1 MRSLPLLSICSL
13 MMGLTAGCGSGG
25 GGTLTISPPPSTIS
39 SVNVSSP
46 NANILVKATQQFTA
60 AVQGSGNFNPAV
72 IWYVNNVQGGNS
84 TVGTISASGLYTAPN
99 SVPTPNSVTVMAQ
112 SVQDTTKSGTFSI
125 TINPENVQIS
135 VSPPSVSLQLN
146 GTQKFSV
153 NVTGTVNQSFTW
165 TINGQPTTAATPWG
179 TIDSSNLYTAPSLL
193 PANPLV
199 TVTATSL
206 EDPTKSASSVV
217 TILANAGGITVTI
230 TPPNPQV
237 VFDGSQSIQFM
248 ANVAGT
254 TNTAVTWSVDDLG
267 GTVPGNITSSGLYTP
282 SGIDCNNVV
291 LFGAIHA
298 TSVANPAAQAVT
310 TISFVSPTPTIA
322 TISPQPASAES
333 QVQITGT
340 FVPSAAMTL
349 LFSGP
354 NAITLPV
361 PASLVSATSMAG
373 IVPLGTTSGPL
384 LIKQVCGSVDTG
396 LQYPPTL
403 SNAVNFQRLPHL
415 RIRADKKDLSA
426 AESVQVHAVLMG
438 DSTPQPVTWENG
450 ISSSGVYTAPS
461 QVSPDTFVTLSA
473 CIENSSACDTL
484 AVRLNPVAI
493 DPVAPVVSTG
503 GNLQLSAT
511 SGGATV
517 SPSWTILAGGGSL
530 LANGDYTAP
539 TALQD
544 SGGVPVVASYGG
556 FTANASIGVTGAIP
570 GLVNRIYDYSDNS
583 ATPPPSATL
592 TSSLAVDNTHAYVLS
607 VDTPPSLAVS
617 KYCWIDVYDI
627 TDPVHPTWIDAT
639 EALNSEPSSFACSGV
654 LYTYGGFLYEVLSGE
669 IAAFAFQNNHLT
681 LQNLWPIPAIAS
693 YSFNQGVFYV
703 LPNVPFPNGYNGPI
717 SVMIFDLRTGTL
729 VQSTLN
735 LPAPE
740 PGTIAEVFTPIGAGN
755 SLYLLINETPPPANG
770 TLQIAVYD
778 LSVNP
783 PTLQGTV
790 DAFVDDPNPQTG
802 GTLKIFGSNLYD
814 GWDVFDI
821 SGAIPVRS
829 GALPFYIQDMNVSRN
844 LAVSGGFTP
853 VVIDVSSLATAKV
866 TGLLDD
872 GGGSGLPVWVGD
884 QVYQT
889 EGGAGLAV
897 FSAVPPGGQL
907 PLGPL
912 QSKGVFGAIFD
923 QFVSGNLLYTA
934 QQGDFSGVVIYDL
947 SSSPP
952 ALVGSFS
959 ETEQDPFALS
969 LVGNSLFVGTVQGL
983 LVLDVSTPSAP
994 SQVAQLTLPTS
1005 ALAVSGNFL
1014 YVATTDQRLVVL
1026 NISNPAAPTQV
1037 TQLSLPDFP
1046 VNLRVAGN
1054 LLFLAD
1060 NTAGLLTFGISN
1072 PASPTL
1078 LSQYQP
1084 SSAVE
1089 DAAIDGNLV
1098 LLAAAD
1104 GGLVIANMSN
1114 PAAPLLVSQVP
1125 LDALSCFTAC
1135 YDPGAVSV
1143 AINGGL
1149 AYVGSTNTVYTEVFG
1164 FDYRTPAHPRM
1175 VSLASYGSA
1184 VDQSVL
1190 NFAFYNAEM
1199 FVGGNL
1205 FAVADQ
1211 EADVSQ
1217 PRNVINLYYP
1227 GYPGGSGS
1235 LSPSAVRKST
1245 VRFLPKKKASIRKG
1259 TSH

>member
-1 MRSLPLLSICSL
+1 MRSLTLHSICSL
-13 MMGLTAGCGSGG
+13 MIGLTAGCGG
-25 GGTLTISPPPSTIS
+25 GGTQTIPPPPPSLVS
-39 SVNVSSP
+39 SVAVSSP
-46 NANILVKATQQFTA
+46 NASILVKTTQQFTA
-60 AVQGSGNFNPAV
+60 TVQGSGNFNPAV

-84 TVGTISASGLYTAPN
+84 TVGTINASGLYTAPN
-99 SVPTPNSVTVMAQ
+99 TVPTPNSVTVMAQ
-112 SVQDTTKSGTFSI
+112 SVQDATKSGTFSI
-125 TINPENVQIS
+125 AINPENVQIS
-135 VSPPSVSLQLN
+135 VFPPSTSLQLG

-165 TINGQPTTAATPWG
+165 TINGQANTAATPWG

-193 PANPLV
+193 PANPVV
-199 TVTATSL
+199 TLTATSL

-217 TILANAGGITVTI
+217 TILANAAGITVII
-230 TPPNPQV
+230 TPQNPQV

-248 ANVAGT
+248 AKVTGT

-267 GTVPGNITSSGLYTP
+267 GTIPGNITSSGIFTP
-282 SGIDCNNVV
+282 VTIDCNNIV
-291 LFGAIHA
+291 LFAGIHA
-298 TSVANPAAQAVT
+298 TSVANPAAQAAT
-310 TISFVSPTPTIA
+310 TVSLVPLTPTITA
-322 TISPQPASAES
+322 ISPQPASAES
-333 QVQITGT
+333 EVQITGT
-340 FVPSAAMTL
+340 FVPSATMTL

-354 NAITLPV
+354 NATTIPV
-361 PASLVSATSMAG
+361 PASMVNSTSMAG

-384 LIKQVCGSVDTG
+384 VIKQVCASVDTG

-426 AESVQVHAVLMG
+426 GESVQLHAALMG
-438 DSTPQPVTWENG
+438 DSTPQPIRWQNG

-461 QVSPDTFVTLSA
+461 QVSPDTFVILSA
-473 CIENSSACDTL
+473 CIENTSACDTL

-493 DPVAPVVSTG
+493 DPIAPAVSTG
-503 GNLQLSAT
+503 GTLQLSVT

-517 SPSWTILAGGGSL
+517 SPTWSILAGGGSL
-530 LANGDYTAP
+530 LPSGAYTAP
-539 TALQD
+539 TALED
-544 SGGVPVVASYGG
+544 SGGVPIAASFGG

-583 ATPPPSATL
+583 ATPPPTATL

-607 VDTPPSLAVS
+607 VDTPPILAVS

-627 TDPVHPTWIDAT
+627 TDPVHPAWIDAT
-639 EALNSEPSSFACSGV
+639 EALNSEPLSFSCSGV

-669 IAAFAFQNNHLT
+669 IAAFAFQNNHLA
-681 LQNLWPIPAIAS
+681 LQNLWAIPPIAS
-693 YSFNQGVFYV
+693 YSFNQGIFYV

-717 SVMIFDLRTGTL
+717 SVSTFDVRTGTL
-729 VQSTLN
+729 VQSSLN

-740 PGTIAEVFTPIGAGN
+740 PGTVAEVFTPIGAGN
-755 SLYLLINETPPPANG
+755 LLYLLINETPPPANG

-783 PTLQGTV
+783 PTLVGTV
-790 DAFVDDPNPQTG
+790 DAFADDPAPQTG

-814 GWDVFDI
+814 GWDVYDI
-821 SGAIPVRS
+821 TGGFPVRS
-829 GALPFYIQDMNVSRN
+829 GALPFYIQDMNLSRN
-844 LAVSGGFTP
+844 LALSGA
-853 VVIDVSSLATAKV
+853 VVIDVSNLATARIK
-866 TGLLDD
+866 GLLDD
-872 GGGSGLPVWVGD
+872 GGASGLPIWVGD

-897 FSAVPPGGQL
+897 FNAVPPGGQL

-912 QSKGVFGAIFD
+912 QSKGVIGAIFD

-952 ALVGSFS
+952 VLVGSFS
-959 ETEQDPFALS
+959 ETGQDPFALS
-969 LVGNSLFVGTVQGL
+969 LVGNSLFVGTVEGL

-994 SQVAQLTLPTS
+994 SEVAQLTLPTS

-1026 NISNPAAPTQV
+1026 NISNPAAPAQV
-1037 TQLSLPDFP
+1037 TQVSLPDFP
-1046 VNLRVAGN
+1046 VNLRVVGN

-1072 PASPTL
+1072 PASPIL

-1098 LLAAAD
+1098 LLAAGD
-1104 GGLVIANMSN
+1104 GGLVIADLSN

-1125 LDALSCFTAC
+1125 LDALSCFSVC
-1135 YDPGAVSV
+1135 NDLGAVSV

-1149 AYVGSTNTVYTEVFG
+1149 VYLGSTNTAGEVFG

-1175 VSLASYGSA
+1175 VSIAGYGSA
-1184 VDQSVL
+1184 LDQSVL
-1190 NFAFYNAEM
+1190 NFAFYKAEM

-1205 FAVADQ
+1205 FTVADRQ
-1211 EADVSQ
+1211 ADVSQ

-1227 GYPGGSGS
+1227 GYPGGSGALNLAVARKAA
-1235 LSPSAVRKST
+1235 LSFQPQKR
-1245 VRFLPKKKASIRKG
+1245 ASIRRAKKD
-1259 TSH
+1259 